1 MADFSIC
8 DISRLAKYGV
18 HDKPVSTYTFKLW
31 CLQFAAI
38 GSLFN
43 LVHVPGYTTNR
54 TVPTDRRVCVVGRVR
69 EVVVMSAYD
78 V

>member
-38 GSLFN
+38 GSIFN
-43 LVHVPGYTTNR
+43 LVHVRERSLTRLKEPKT
-54 TVPTDRRVCVVGRVR
+54 RRGRR
-69 EVVVMSAYD
+69 CQGLERD
-78 V
+78 PR